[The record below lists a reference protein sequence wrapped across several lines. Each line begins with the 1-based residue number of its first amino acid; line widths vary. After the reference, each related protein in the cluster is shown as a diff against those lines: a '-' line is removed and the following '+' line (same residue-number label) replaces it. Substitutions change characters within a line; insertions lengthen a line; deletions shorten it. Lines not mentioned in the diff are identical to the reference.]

1 MPLPSVF
8 SLLRVGVGPSSSH
21 TLGPLLA
28 ALEFRRELGQAP
40 PAGARVRVRL
50 LGSLALTGRGH
61 LTDAAVTAGL
71 AGFDLDREPRGTV
84 AEVARSVAATGRVVV
99 GERALAFEPDADIVF
114 DRESPATAHPNTI
127 EFRLLDAAGTPV
139 LERVYLSVGGGR
151 IVRGGAPAPAG
162 AAGGLSMTGVLDE
175 CLSSGRSL
183 AEHVAE
189 NERRAHGLGAAAVS
203 ERLAALW
210 EAMAA
215 SIARGLAAEGVLPGA
230 LRLERRAP
238 ELFESYQRQIRKWG
252 LLSRD
257 VTLAAIYAMAVAE
270 ENAAGGRVVTAP
282 TCGSAGIVPAVLQML
297 KERFRLADSR
307 LYEALM
313 VAGLVGVVVAENAS
327 ISGAEVGCQG
337 EVGVASSMA
346 AAAAVHLLDGTPLQA
361 ESAAEIALEHH
372 LGLTCD
378 PVCGL
383 VQVPCIE
390 RNAVGAVTALNAA
403 NLALLSSGK
412 HLVSFDTAV
421 ATMRQ
426 VGLDMGRQ
434 YKETALGGLAT
445 AGAAAGPGASGP

>member
-1 MPLPSVF
+1 MELPSVF
-8 SLLRVGVGPSSSH
+8 SLLRIGIGPSSSH

-28 ALEFRRELGQAP
+28 ALEFRRALEHAP
-40 PAGARVRVRL
+40 AAGVRVRVRL

-71 AGFDLDREPRGTV
+71 AGFELGRDPRETV
-84 AEVARSVAATGRVVV
+84 ADAARGVAAAGRIAV
-99 GERALAFEPDADIVF
+99 GGRALAFAPSEDVVF
-114 DRESPATAHPNTI
+114 DVEGRTGAHPNTLV
-127 EFRLLDAAGTPV
+127 FQLLDAAGGAV
-139 LERVYLSVGGGR
+139 LERTYLSVGGGR
-151 IVRGGAPAPAG
+151 ITEGGSAVAPRAG
-162 AAGGLSMTGVLDE
+162 DVSMERVLDA
-175 CLSSGRSL
+175 CLASGRTL
-183 AEHVAE
+183 AEYALE
-189 NERRAHGLGAAAVS
+189 NERRAYGIAAGEA
-203 ERLAALW
+203 RAKLAALW
-210 EAMAA
+210 DAMTG
-215 SIARGLAAEGVLPGA
+215 SIGRGLATEGLLPGA

-238 ELFESYQRQIRKWG
+238 EMFENYQKQIRKWG

-257 VTLAAIYAMAVAE
+257 VTLAAVYAIAVAE
-270 ENAAGGRVVTAP
+270 ENAAGGSVVTAP

-297 KERFRLADSR
+297 KERFRLADAR
-307 LYEALM
+307 LEDALL
-313 VAGLVGVVVAENAS
+313 VAGVVGVVVAENAS

-337 EVGVASSMA
+337 EVGVASAMA
-346 AAAAVHLLDGTPLQA
+346 AAAAVHLLDGSPLQA

-403 NLALLSSGK
+403 NLALLGSGK

-434 YKETALGGLAT
+434 YKETSLGGLAT
-445 AGAAAGPGASGP
+445 AGAPARPPAGSR